1 MADDVLIRIGAQG
14 VQNIQ
19 AAFTRIQAAGQRLG
33 RTLAASG
40 RALATV
46 GRGVNTLA
54 KSTALATAG
63 AGGAAAAL
71 AAFTRAGVDSVAETA
86 RFARAVGMTAEQYT
100 ALRFAA
106 QRTGLDV
113 DALNGFLINLA
124 DKGFDAFNG
133 AEGSAQ
139 QLADLGVSA
148 VDAQGNLK
156 PLNQLFLELADNVAK
171 MEDGTRKTG
180 ALSIL
185 AGDDGARAIDLLNL
199 GSAGISRQTEE
210 ARRLG
215 LVVTSAEADLAR
227 TTKNSIEGLLASVR
241 ATRDAVALTFAPDIQ
256 RNADAFAETL
266 AENRKEIVALA
277 ESGASGAKS
286 VISDLYA
293 VFSGK
298 GQPKSD
304 FLARNAQDI
313 RDIVSALTGNT
324 DQIRNPAILEARN
337 DLIGFAEAAFEAV
350 KAIGRAYLFLS
361 DVYSDFKAIASGEG
375 SIETDFMKENAQN
388 VRDLL
393 AAFRGDRD
401 AIESPALLAAYDL
414 ISGLGNAAAIAG
426 MVVADLFNVI
436 ALNDQAQTFTEW
448 GELFKGFYLNFVKPT
463 KDLIQNAVLGI
474 VEALKPL
481 FGNGGAW
488 FAVGAAILVVKSF
501 NGLIGTITTTIQ
513 SFVAIRAAILA
524 TVAGF
529 QTFYAWLAA
538 TSAWSSFTA
547 GLASIQAALAAFGS
561 SAMALLANPIVL
573 AIVAVVAALVGLY
586 FYWDEVKAA
595 AIWAFEKIQDGLSW
609 LGERAAEAWDYLT
622 GKAKDAFDAVA
633 GLIGDAFD
641 TVVSAVSFVVDGALE
656 LLGRLWDFVAT
667 APERIGGSITTA
679 FNTGLDAVRGFYDDA
694 RAWVGDAVNWI
705 FGRFDWL
712 GDQISGV
719 FTAVIDR
726 IKGAWDTV
734 KGLFRRAGEIIGI
747 IDEEQQT
754 QTPTNARSGGG
765 LIRGPG
771 SGTSDSV
778 LARVSNGEYVVRAAA
793 VRRLGRGVLDSINR
807 GILPAFATG
816 GLVGMPAMALS
827 GIGVDAAPVSGRPV
841 ILNLPDGSQAQLR
854 GDADAVGAL
863 EKRLR
868 RSATAQAT
876 RKPRWYR

>member
-46 GRGVNTLA
+46 GRGVNQLA

-86 RFARAVGMTAEQYT
+86 RFARAVGLTAEQYT

-106 QRTGLDV
+106 QRTGMDV

-133 AEGSAQ
+133 SEGSAQ

-156 PLNQLFLELADNVAK
+156 PLNQLFLELADNVSR

-199 GSAGISRQTEE
+199 GSAGLARQTEE

-241 ATRDAVALTFAPDIQ
+241 ATRDAVALTFAPDLK

-266 AENRKEIVALA
+266 AENRQEIVALA

-286 VISDLYA
+286 IISDLYA

-298 GQPKSD
+298 GQPQSD
-304 FLARNAQDI
+304 FLARNAQDL
-313 RDIVSALTGNT
+313 RDVVSALTGNT

-337 DLIGFAEAAFEAV
+337 DLIGFAQAAFEAV
-350 KAIGRAYLFLS
+350 KAIGRAYLYLA

-375 SIETDFMKENAQN
+375 AIETDFMRENAQN

-401 AIESPALLAAYDL
+401 AIKSPALLAAYDMV
-414 ISGLGNAAAIAG
+414 SGLGNAVSITAAVI
-426 MVVADLFNVI
+426 ADLFNVL
-436 ALNDQAQTFTEW
+436 AKNDQAQTFTEW
-448 GELFKGFYLNFVKPT
+448 GQLFKGFYVNFVKPT
-463 KDLIQNAVLGI
+463 KDAIESAIFGI
-474 VEALKPL
+474 VKALTPL
-481 FGNGGAW
+481 FGDGGAW
-488 FAVGAAILVVKSF
+488 FALGAAILLVKSF
-501 NGLIGTITTTIQ
+501 NSVVGTVQTTIQ
-513 SFVAIRAAILA
+513 SFLAIRAAVLA
-524 TVAGF
+524 AVAGF
-529 QTFYAWLAA
+529 QAFQAWIIA
-538 TSAWSSFTA
+538 TSAWSSLTA
-547 GLASIQAALAAFGS
+547 GLASVQAALSAFGA

-595 AIWAFEKIQDGLSW
+595 AQWAFEKIGDGLAW
-609 LGERAAEAWDYLT
+609 LGERASEAWDYLT
-622 GKAKDAFDAVA
+622 GKAKEAFDAVA
-633 GLIGDAFD
+633 GLIGSAFD
-641 TVVSAVSFVVDGALE
+641 TVVGAVSTVVDGALD
-656 LLGRLWDFVAT
+656 LLGQLWDFVAT
-667 APERIGGSITTA
+667 APEKIGGAITSA
-679 FNTGLDAVRGFYDDA
+679 FATGVDAVRGFYDDA
-694 RAWVGDAVNWI
+694 RAWIGDMIDWTL
-705 FGRFDWL
+705 GRFDWL
-712 GDQISGV
+712 GDQLSGV
-719 FTAVIDR
+719 FTAVIDK
-726 IKGAWDTV
+726 ITGAWDTV
-734 KGLFRRAGEIIGI
+734 KGLFRRAGEIVGI
-747 IDEEQQT
+747 IDEEQ

-807 GILPAFATG
+807 GLLPAFATG

-827 GIGVDAAPVSGRPV
+827 GVGVDAAPVSGRPV